1 MRIINL
7 TPHTVNIVDA
17 EGNPVRNFAS
27 EGIARAATS
36 SVVVGELDGIE
47 LVKTTFGAPVGLPDP
62 EDGVYL
68 IVSLATAT
76 AAKDHGRSTDDLLLT
91 SDPVRDSEGRIVGC
105 LRLAKV

>member
-17 EGNPVRNFAS
+17 EGNALRNFVS
-27 EGIARAATS
+27 EGIARAAQT
-36 SVVVGELDGIE
+36 SVVVGELEGIE
-47 LVKTTFGAPVGLPDP
+47 LVKTTFGAPVDLPDP
-62 EDGVYL
+62 KDDTYY

-76 AAKDHGRSTDDLLLT
+76 AARDHGRTVADLLLT

-105 LRLAKV
+105 KRLAKV